1 MQRYIW
7 ETDLRTG
14 DIMNCLSWKVGVHRW
29 LLSPSGEYAIDYVS
43 SPSTPRDIDLI
54 RVKDAKVI
62 STLLSAPDPFKLYRM
77 PRIKVGHILAAD
89 GKTRLNYRL
98 TLPPDLDETK
108 KYPTIVY
115 VYGGPKVQLVTGDW
129 QNGARGWDLYMA
141 PGG

>member
-1 MQRYIW
+1 M
-7 ETDLRTG
+7 
-14 DIMNCLSWKVGVHRW
+14 
-29 LLSPSGEYAIDYVS
+29 
-43 SPSTPRDIDLI
+43 
-54 RVKDAKVI
+54 I
-62 STLLSAPDPFKLYRM
+62 STLLSAPDPFKSVNRM

-129 QNGARGWDLYMA
+129 QKRGSWLGPLYGTERLVMFTVDSRGSA
-141 PGG
+141 NRGTCF